1 MVEVARPGRSRLRRM
16 PRSRESL
23 IAAAPEEVTAPAAG
37 RVIAVPFGVNAGA
50 IQAGAAD
57 PAGPRSRPA

>member
-1 MVEVARPGRSRLRRM
+1 M